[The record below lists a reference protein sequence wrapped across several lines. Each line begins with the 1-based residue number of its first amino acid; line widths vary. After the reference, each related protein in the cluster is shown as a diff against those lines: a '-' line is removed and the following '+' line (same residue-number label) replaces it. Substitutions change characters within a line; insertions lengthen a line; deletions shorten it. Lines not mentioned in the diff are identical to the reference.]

1 MNVILEKKEE
11 KANWVDALT
20 TKKAELTQSS
30 LFEVFENRLPNRP
43 YCTRAKGE
51 RLRIRPKKSAMEH
64 PLIQYN
70 APSMVSWLCFDL
82 DYAYLQSG
90 VKNDVCIPSPTFVV
104 ENPLNGHC
112 HVYYGLITPVCRT
125 DSARQKPLRLLAM
138 VEEAL
143 RLKLGADEGF
153 AGLIGKMPH
162 HEQWRTIEASKF
174 IDCLYELGEFSEW
187 IDIPKSL
194 PKRLGIRTGL
204 GRNIELFDKLRY
216 WAYKWKAEFLDQ
228 KKGVDRWGVA
238 VLQQCEKYNNFASPL
253 PASEVRSIAKSVAK
267 WTWQKYTG
275 RMDDKDFAR
284 LQAIRGSRGGKKKI
298 GKTKLKIEVKE
309 VL

>member
-1 MNVILEKKEE
+1 MIDILEKKPQWSTLRA
-11 KANWVDALT
+11 KKVDFAQ
-20 TKKAELTQSS
+20 AS
-30 LFEVFENRLPNRP
+30 LFDVFKERLPNKP
-43 YCTRAKGE
+43 YCTRGKGE
-51 RLRIRPKKSAMEH
+51 SLRIRPKKTAMEH
-64 PLIQYN
+64 PLIQFN
-70 APSMVSWLCFDL
+70 DHAFVSWLCFDL
-82 DYAYLQSG
+82 DYAYLQEG

-162 HEQWRTIEASKF
+162 HEQWRTIENSKF
-174 IDCLYELGEFSEW
+174 IECLYELGEFAEW
-187 IDIPKSL
+187 IDLPKSL

-253 PASEVRSIAKSVAK
+253 PASEVKSIAKSVAK